1 LHLNITRTPPSLPED
16 ESTPVAPADP
26 GFVGSVALAATSFS
40 TGSYGWKGSK
50 RIVVELPSADGGENA
65 EKVHVMLT
73 CVFIFALYFVFCVL
87 NPTLPMYRVN
97 ATVVNSKH
105 AKEDD
110 KEAKESEVVEEAN
123 NAEANEE
130 HGNGTASGE

>member
-1 LHLNITRTPPSLPED
+1 
-16 ESTPVAPADP
+16 
-26 GFVGSVALAATSFS
+26 
-40 TGSYGWKGSK
+40 
-50 RIVVELPSADGGENA
+50 
-65 EKVHVMLT
+65 MLT
-73 CVFIFALYFVFCVL
+73 CVFILCFVLCVL
-87 NPTLPMYRVN
+87 NPTHLMYRVN